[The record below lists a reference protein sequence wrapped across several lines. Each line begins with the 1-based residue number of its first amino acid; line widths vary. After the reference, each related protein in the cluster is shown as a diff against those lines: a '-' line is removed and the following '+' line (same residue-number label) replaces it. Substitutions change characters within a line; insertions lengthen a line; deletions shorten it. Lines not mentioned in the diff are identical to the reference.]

1 MKRRLLLIVTL
12 YVALTVIFLIA
23 KGLFMVINHTL
34 YASVTAADIID
45 VMWHGLPMDLCVA
58 GYFTVLPALMI
69 AGSAFSRDE
78 HILHIWNVS
87 VRTVL
92 LLSAFIISL
101 GVSADT
107 MLYPYWGFKL
117 DTTPL
122 FYFLSSP
129 ASAVASGGIAGGV
142 ALLIGLFILNSVIL
156 LWTVSIIKI
165 EIITGAKR
173 RWLTFGGLIL
183 CTALLALP
191 VRGGIGV
198 STMNLSRS
206 YFSPDT
212 RLNHAAVNPLFSFLY
227 SATHQQDFGHQFR
240 YFDDKQAA
248 AILTEV
254 ETMASAS
261 ADSIPGNVSAL
272 RAGVTRPDV
281 YIVILE
287 SFSSHIIPSL
297 GGKNVA
303 VRVDSVASTGW
314 SWTECYASSFRTDRA
329 LPAILSGYPGQPTT
343 SIMKFASKTEHLPSL
358 PRELKNAGYR
368 LGYYYGGDIN
378 FTGMNTYLVS
388 AGFED
393 IISDKDFSISDR
405 LSKWGV
411 PDHILFKRHLADMEN
426 GHIGEH
432 PRFTVIQTSSSHE
445 PFDVP
450 YTSAHT
456 DKRLNAF
463 AYTDHHTGEWLEK
476 MKQRPEWDNTL
487 IVLVADHYAVWPD
500 TLTDQRARHHI
511 PLILT
516 GGALDNGPRQVTLPV
531 SQTDIAATLLGIL
544 GLDKDK
550 FEFSNDLLDGS
561 APRMAFFT
569 DTEHAT
575 LLTPLGHATLDLT
588 SGRADATDSLHLRG
602 VKAYLQTIYTDLQNR

>member
-1 MKRRLLLIVTL
+1 MKRRLLLIAAL
-12 YVALTVIFLIA
+12 YITLTVIFLIA
-23 KGLFMVINHTL
+23 KGLFIAVNHSL
-34 YASVTAADIID
+34 YASATVVDIID
-45 VMWHGLPMDLCVA
+45 VMWHGLPMDFCVA
-58 GYFTVLPALMI
+58 GYFTLLPALVI
-69 AGSAFSRDE
+69 AGSALAR
-78 HILHIWNVS
+78 S
-87 VRTVL
+87 VRSLRLWSVGVRSLL
-92 LLSAFIISL
+92 LLSAFIISI

-142 ALLIGLFILNSVIL
+142 ALFIGLVILNSVIL
-156 LWTVSIIKI
+156 LWPVSIIKTD
-165 EIITGAKR
+165 IITEAKR
-173 RWLTFGGLIL
+173 RWLTFGGIIM
-183 CTALLALP
+183 CTAILALP
-191 VRGGIGV
+191 IRGGIGV

-212 RLNHAAVNPLFSFLY
+212 RLNHAAVNPLFSLLY
-227 SATHQQDFGHQFR
+227 SATHQQNFGGMFR

-248 AILTEV
+248 AILAEV
-254 ETMASAS
+254 KTKASAA
-261 ADSIPGNVSAL
+261 ADSVPGRVSAL
-272 RAGVTRPDV
+272 RDGVTRPDV

-297 GGKNVA
+297 GGENVA

-343 SIMKFASKTEHLPSL
+343 SIMKFASKAEHLPSL
-358 PRELKNAGYR
+358 PGELKNAGYR
-368 LGYYYGGDIN
+368 LSYYYGGDIN

-411 PDHILFKRHLADMEN
+411 PDHILFTRHLADMEN
-426 GHIGEH
+426 GYDGS
-432 PRFTVIQTSSSHE
+432 PSFTVIQTSSSHE

-450 YTSAHT
+450 YTSGHT

-463 AYTDHHTGEWLEK
+463 AYTDHHTGVWLEK

-487 IVLVADHYAVWPD
+487 IILVADHYAVWPD

-516 GGALDNGPRQVTLPV
+516 GGAIDNGPRQITAPV
-531 SQTDIAATLLGIL
+531 SQTDIAATLLGML

-550 FEFSNDLLDGS
+550 FEFSNDLLDAS

-575 LLTPLGHATLDLT
+575 LLTPRGHATLDLT
-588 SGRADATDSLHLRG
+588 SGRADATDSLHLHG